1 MQPMTQREQDLARQL
16 EECLQ
21 ALKQSRRENELLRQK
36 IELLI
41 RRVLGPSSERL
52 NKAQLELLLQLPEG
66 STLPPEETSPTVAAS
81 SKRLSRSNTP
91 RLPENLPVVE
101 EVIEPE
107 PVKQKPEEWR
117 CIGEEVSEQLDYEP
131 ARFLRRRTIRKKYV
145 HRLDLNRA
153 PVIAPLP
160 ERLLDRS
167 LPAPGLLAQ
176 ILVAKYCDHL
186 PLYRQEQIF
195 LQRHRVDL
203 PRQTLARWVELAADW
218 LQPIYQ
224 QIRTGVLAGGYVQ
237 VDETPIEYLE
247 PGNGKTKQGYFWT
260 FHRPGEGSFFDWQT
274 SRAAA
279 CLESIIPM
287 TFTGVL
293 QCDAY
298 SAYQSFANGR
308 GKAIELAG
316 CWAHVRRKFYEAQE
330 QSPKVAGWLLR
341 QLQNLYRIEGK
352 LRESRSGGTSPK
364 LRDALRA
371 SQSRPIVG
379 RFQRALVQLKG
390 TGRYLP
396 QSLLGQA
403 IDYALGQ
410 WPTLEVFLKD
420 SRIEIDN
427 NLVENAIRP
436 TALGKKN
443 WLFIGDADA
452 GQRSAIIY
460 TVIENCRR
468 RSIDP
473 FTYLRDVLTRLPNM
487 TNHQIHEVIPQ
498 AWLAEQKRSEGW
510 AKAQLPLQPQ
520 AVS

>member
-1 MQPMTQREQDLARQL
+1 MMLREQVLARQL
-16 EECLQ
+16 EECLE
-21 ALKQSRRENELLRQK
+21 ALKQSRRENDLLRQK

-41 RRVLGPSSERL
+41 RRVFGSSSERL
-52 NKAQLELLLQLPEG
+52 DKAQLEMLLQLSG
-66 STLPPEETSPTVAAS
+66 GTSPIPKETPAVAAS
-81 SKRLSRSNTP
+81 SKRSSRPKAP

-131 ARFLRRRTIRKKYV
+131 ARFVRRRTIRKKYV

-153 PVIAPLP
+153 PLIAPLP
-160 ERLLDRS
+160 ERLLNRS

-176 ILVAKYCDHL
+176 ILVGKYCDHL

-203 PRQTLARWVELAADW
+203 SRQTLARWVELAADW
-218 LQPIYQ
+218 LRPIYQ

-237 VDETPIEYLE
+237 ADETPIDYLE

-260 FHRPGEGSFFDWQT
+260 FHRPAGESFFDWQT
-274 SRAAA
+274 SRAAT
-279 CLESIIPM
+279 CLESIIPPA
-287 TFTGVL
+287 FTGIL

-298 SAYQSFANGR
+298 SAYKSFANGR
-308 GKAIELAG
+308 GRAIELAG

-330 QSPKVAGWLLR
+330 QSPKVSGWLLR
-341 QLQNLYRIEGK
+341 QIQNLYQVEAN
-352 LRESRSGGTSPK
+352 LREYRAGPK
-364 LRDALRA
+364 LRQALRA
-371 SQSRPIVG
+371 SRSRIIVE
-379 RFQRALVQLKG
+379 RLKRAMVRLKSS
-390 TGRYLP
+390 GRYLP

-403 IDYALGQ
+403 MDYALSQ
-410 WPTLEVFLKD
+410 WPTLEVFLKEG
-420 SRIEIDN
+420 RVEIDN

-468 RSIDP
+468 RSLDP

-487 TNHQIHEVIPQ
+487 TNHQIPEVTPQ
-498 AWLAEQKRSEGW
+498 AW
-510 AKAQLPLQPQ
+510 AKAHSQVQRQ